1 MRKWWINKGT
11 GCFARRGTGLPMLLM
26 ACVLFSGCGGKA
38 GEQID
43 TVGTERA
50 GIPNTG
56 TEEKTASE
64 SEGGTE
70 QAAKDLNKAGET
82 SKNAE
87 KELKEEGAGIAHETA
102 IDGEVDF
109 TELKKE
115 NPDIFAW
122 IYIPDTDIDFPVL
135 QSTEADDFYES
146 HNAYGESS
154 SQGALYTELAN
165 MRDMCDFN
173 TVIHGKTSDGATGG
187 LFDDLHRFADRDFFE
202 KHESIYL
209 YTEDNVLT
217 YTVFAAYERENT
229 SLIRTY
235 DFTYGTGCEQFLKD
249 MYGIREM
256 GKNLREGWE
265 EVTPYHFL
273 ITLTTQSQSNP
284 EKQFVVIAALTS
296 DAAGKINRQVEW

>member
-1 MRKWWINKGT
+1 MKKWQISKGA
-11 GCFARRGTGLPMLLM
+11 GSFDRWGAGLTMLLL
-26 ACVLFSGCGGKA
+26 ACVLFSGCK
-38 GEQID
+38 
-43 TVGTERA
+43 
-50 GIPNTG
+50 
-56 TEEKTASE
+56 EKT
-64 SEGGTE
+64 EGQLDAAGREHIAKEQDKADGTGGSVEDE
-70 QAAKDLNKAGET
+70 QAEKGVGIANETAKDGE
-82 SKNAE
+82 
-87 KELKEEGAGIAHETA
+87 I
-102 IDGEVDF
+102 DF

-154 SQGALYTELAN
+154 DQGALYTELAN
-165 MRDMCDFN
+165 MKDMCDFN
-173 TVIHGKTSDGATGG
+173 TVIHGKASGGETKG
-187 LFDDLHRFADRDFFE
+187 LFEDLHRFSDQAFFE
-202 KHESIYL
+202 KHEDIYL

-249 MYGIREM
+249 MYSIREM